1 MQAFLRDGYLHIVR
15 RVARAAALAVALE
28 EHGKGLAHAARKIRF
43 VHRLGDSRGAR
54 SALFAHGHVDL
65 AHLRSLRAR
74 ADGIRE
80 DVHVGKAD
88 ARDEV
93 KRLREFLLRLLGKAR
108 DEVRRDGRVVKI
120 LTQQVAGFH
129 IARRIIFAVHTL

>member
-1 MQAFLRDGYLHIVR
+1 M
-15 RVARAAALAVALE
+15 
-28 EHGKGLAHAARKIRF
+28 
-43 VHRLGDSRGAR
+43 
-54 SALFAHGHVDL
+54 
-65 AHLRSLRAR
+65 
-74 ADGIRE
+74 
-80 DVHVGKAD
+80 HVGKAD

-93 KRLREFLLRLLGKAR
+93 ERLREFLLRLLGKAR